1 VELFFARHGAVR
13 GILIVLMFALVSG
26 FAVYVDLSPFDPT
39 GPGLGWSPGLVLVAF
54 IAAYLLNR
62 SHSEQ

>member
-1 VELFFARHGAVR
+1 MRGA
-13 GILIVLMFALVSG
+13 LIVLIFAAVSG
-26 FAVYVDLSPFDPT
+26 LAVFVDLSPIDPT
-39 GPGLGWSPGLVLVAF
+39 GPGVGWSPGLVSVAF